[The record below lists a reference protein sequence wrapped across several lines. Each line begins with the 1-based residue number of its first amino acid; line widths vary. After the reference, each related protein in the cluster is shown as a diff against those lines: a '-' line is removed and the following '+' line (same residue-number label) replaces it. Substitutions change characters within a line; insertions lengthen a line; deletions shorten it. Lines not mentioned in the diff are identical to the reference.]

1 MALFGGP
8 KVSVGLDIGTRWIKV
23 VSAVMGG
30 GGRPQITKAVCVK
43 NSGDA
48 REAIRK
54 ILSEN
59 NIKPG
64 VVVACLDSQDAEMI
78 VQEFI
83 VKTAKEAERL
93 AEVKMREF
101 NLNEFA
107 INYSLLRGPVPG
119 ADGSPVFPVLYVSAE
134 KSKVSDFQSLL
145 RTAGINLDSLIMD
158 VDQLAAI
165 NALELDQAAV
175 GTTCLIE
182 GGATTTNISI
192 LKDGTL
198 RHTAIIRDDGGAF
211 FTNRLAQEL
220 GISVEQAEELKIANG
235 IDAGSNSRFGGSSS
249 NFGSSLELDDSISGG
264 ASSASSAGGGDIK
277 YLSAFKDQIEP
288 YLDKIINILKDYQ
301 DKNSDH
307 IKEIVL
313 TGGLAC
319 TKNIAGFTKNYL
331 NAYNFK
337 VDTVN
342 LAESPFLSSLN
353 CPDEQRQTFTV
364 ALGLSLR
371 GFAE

>member
-1 MALFGGP
+1 MALFGGS

-23 VSAVMGG
+23 VCAVMGKNA
-30 GGRPQITKAVCVK
+30 RPQITKAICVK

-48 REAIRK
+48 REAVRRA
-54 ILSEN
+54 LSEN
-59 NIKPG
+59 NIKPD
-64 VVVACLDSQDAEMI
+64 VVVACLDSQDAEMM

-93 AEVKMREF
+93 AEIKMREF

-119 ADGSPVFPVLYVSAE
+119 ADGSPVFLVLYVSAE
-134 KSKVSDFQSLL
+134 KSKVAEFQSLL
-145 RTAGINLDSLIMD
+145 RVAGINLNNLVMD

-165 NALELDQAAV
+165 NALELDQSSV
-175 GTTCLIE
+175 GVTCLIE

-198 RHTAIIRDDGGAF
+198 RHTAVVKDDGGAF
-211 FTNRLAQEL
+211 FTDRLAREL
-220 GISVEQAEELKIANG
+220 GISTEQAEELKITKG
-235 IDAGSNSRFGGSSS
+235 IEAGSANRFSGPSS
-249 NFGSSLELDDSISGG
+249 NFGSSLELDDS
-264 ASSASSAGGGDIK
+264 ALYANSSASAGADDKVK

-288 YLDKIINILKDYQ
+288 YLDKIISILKDYQ
-301 DKNSDH
+301 DKNSER
-307 IKEIVL
+307 IKDIIL

-319 TKNIAGFTKNYL
+319 IKNIAGFTKNYL
-331 NAYNFK
+331 SAANLKIEAIE
-337 VDTVN
+337 

-353 CPDEQRQTFTV
+353 CSDEQRQVFTV
-364 ALGLSLR
+364 ALGLALR